1 MRCYSYGLWKLLGG
15 GGKMVFLGYSRVIL
29 EFLEWLEG
37 LGTKD
42 RGSCEFWG
50 FFGVLRVV

>member
-1 MRCYSYGLWKLLGG
+1 MGFRSFH
-15 GGKMVFLGYSRVIL
+15 GKMVFLGSSGAIL

-42 RGSCEFWG
+42 RGSCEIWG
-50 FFGVLRVV
+50 FSRIFVEF

>member
-1 MRCYSYGLWKLLGG
+1 MGFGSFWA
-15 GGKMVFLGYSRVIL
+15 GKMVFLGYSGVIL
-29 EFLEWLEG
+29 DFSEWLEG